1 MIKRLRRKFILIAML
16 SVFCV
21 LAVIMI
27 TINALSYRNV
37 VSEADKTLDFLAYN
51 GGVFPN
57 IGVPNRPGMPGDTVL
72 YGEISYDSRFFSAT
86 FNAKGELIA
95 VFTDDVKLE
104 RETAEELSRYVMATD
119 NDRAFLGNYRYL
131 INRGEKYSMV
141 IFIDCTA
148 ALTAAKSFLF
158 ISLLISAIGMVAV
171 FVLIL
176 VASKIIIKPIS
187 ENAEKQKRFITDAG
201 HELKTP
207 LTIIDADAELIE
219 MENGKS
225 EWVDDIRQ
233 QTKRLAALTNDL
245 IYLSRMEEEDYVL
258 PRIEFP
264 ISDMVT
270 ERANSFISRCRT
282 DGKTLNVRIEE
293 MLTYNGDEKA
303 ISQLVSLLLDN
314 ALKYS
319 SDKGIIEI
327 GLRKQQKNLILYV
340 VNTVDLITKE
350 ETDHFFDRF
359 WRSDKSRS
367 TGGGYGLG
375 LSCAQAI
382 VTAHKGKIYASP
394 LSERMI
400 QISAVLPI

>member
-16 SVFCV
+16 SLFCV
-21 LAVIMI
+21 LAIIMI
-27 TINALSYRNV
+27 TVNALSYRKV
-37 VSEADKTLDFLAYN
+37 ISKADKTLDFIAYN
-51 GGVFPN
+51 GGMFP
-57 IGVPNRPGMPGDTVL
+57 IPGAPTKPVAPGESIP
-72 YGEISYDSRFFSAT
+72 YEEIYYDSRFFSAT
-86 FNAKGELIA
+86 FTAKGELVAI
-95 VFTDDVKLE
+95 FTDDVNLDK
-104 RETAEELSRYVMATD
+104 ETAEGLARYVIGFRD
-119 NDRAFLGNYRYL
+119 DRAFLGNYRYFV
-131 INRGEKYSMV
+131 NRGESFCMV
-141 IFIDCTA
+141 MFLDCTA
-148 ALTAAKSFLF
+148 ALSAAKTFLF
-158 ISLLISAIGMVAV
+158 LSLLISAIGMVAV
-171 FVLIL
+171 FALIL

-219 MENGKS
+219 MENGRS

-245 IYLSRMEEEDYVL
+245 IYLSRMEEEAYTV

-270 ERANSFISRCRT
+270 ERAGSFMSRFKT
-282 DGKTLNVRIEE
+282 DGKTLNIRVER

-319 SDKGIIEI
+319 SKGGAVEI
-327 GLRKQQKNLILYV
+327 GLRKQPKNLVLYV
-340 VNTVDLITKE
+340 ANSVDHITKE
-350 ETDHFFDRF
+350 ETDRFFDRF
-359 WRSDKSRS
+359 WRGDKSRS
-367 TGGGYGLG
+367 SKGGYGLG

-382 VTAHKGKIYASP
+382 VTAHKGKISAAP
-394 LSERMI
+394 LNKKTV
-400 QISAVLPI
+400 QITAVLPL